1 MEGPEAPP
9 YVPPLAVKVM
19 RVSAPFFAS
28 RSVPMFET
36 CSEGAQEL
44 QVPHSVTH
52 VDGEVWDAIKST
64 YARGSDSTFTDAP
77 TTLRDMVYTDQL
89 VLPGSFGTVSV
100 GETFH
105 AIVSVTNT
113 SPDMVRSVRL
123 MVELRSDKTDKFAST
138 MHMLADVSAPELAA
152 GAQLT
157 AKVCHSIDTPVTHA
171 LVCHMQHDR
180 PPVHSF
186 AKQYRFPI
194 HSPPF
199 VMQSDIHTLDDTHG
213 AGPHACHRTL
223 VRLLLQNTSSRPL
236 RLEELALDTESW
248 HASSVDACGHIFM
261 PQDIRAYVFVLE
273 PHTPISPLMFRDA
286 LLNATDHTQLV
297 SCAIPLGHVQVAWRI
312 PKGEPGR
319 LRIGPLHHHLR
330 LPRPV
335 HGLFADLHL
344 EAHDAWHVDQTCHA
358 TLHLN
363 VWAIETSLLGSETRL
378 TLVMDDAWDHVLM
391 HGPHQHTLPVVLEEC
406 MNFRIPCELT
416 PLRRGL
422 VPTGGMMLQHEQATV
437 RAWKRLAHI
446 HTT

>member
-194 HSPPF
+194 HPPPF
-199 VMQSDIHTLDDTHG
+199 AMQSDIHTLDDAHG
-213 AGPHACHRTL
+213 ACPHARHRTL

-236 RLEELALDTESW
+236 RL
-248 HASSVDACGHIFM
+248 
-261 PQDIRAYVFVLE
+261 
-273 PHTPISPLMFRDA
+273 
-286 LLNATDHTQLV
+286 
-297 SCAIPLGHVQVAWRI
+297 
-312 PKGEPGR
+312 
-319 LRIGPLHHHLR
+319 
-330 LPRPV
+330 
-335 HGLFADLHL
+335 
-344 EAHDAWHVDQTCHA
+344 
-358 TLHLN
+358 
-363 VWAIETSLLGSETRL
+363 
-378 TLVMDDAWDHVLM
+378 
-391 HGPHQHTLPVVLEEC
+391 
-406 MNFRIPCELT
+406 
-416 PLRRGL
+416 
-422 VPTGGMMLQHEQATV
+422 
-437 RAWKRLAHI
+437 
-446 HTT
+446 

>member
-1 MEGPEAPP
+1 
-9 YVPPLAVKVM
+9 
-19 RVSAPFFAS
+19 
-28 RSVPMFET
+28 
-36 CSEGAQEL
+36 
-44 QVPHSVTH
+44 
-52 VDGEVWDAIKST
+52 
-64 YARGSDSTFTDAP
+64 
-77 TTLRDMVYTDQL
+77 
-89 VLPGSFGTVSV
+89 
-100 GETFH
+100 
-105 AIVSVTNT
+105 
-113 SPDMVRSVRL
+113 
-123 MVELRSDKTDKFAST
+123 
-138 MHMLADVSAPELAA
+138 
-152 GAQLT
+152 
-157 AKVCHSIDTPVTHA
+157 
-171 LVCHMQHDR
+171 
-180 PPVHSF
+180 
-186 AKQYRFPI
+186 
-194 HSPPF
+194 
-199 VMQSDIHTLDDTHG
+199 
-213 AGPHACHRTL
+213 
-223 VRLLLQNTSSRPL
+223 
-236 RLEELALDTESW
+236 
-248 HASSVDACGHIFM
+248 M
-261 PQDIRAYVFVLE
+261 PQDVRAYVFVLE

-319 LRIGPLHHHLR
+319 LRIGPLQHHLR